1 MNYTTTCASPPKLA
15 SPTVAQSGARGAR
28 GADCGV
34 AGPCG
39 PRAPRISAHVDN
51 CEIATRHPA
60 GCGGTRLAVVGGAVH
75 GRITAG
81 RKNAILARWLRS
93 PHAEPHGGRLAGEG
107 VGPTGASAAIVCGTA
122 WRGVWACSAGMKTMP
137 SLSVSH
143 GKNHLSLARSRPP

>member
-1 MNYTTTCASPPKLA
+1 MRVARIAAWRDRVGRGRRELA
-15 SPTVAQSGARGAR
+15 PT
-28 GADCGV
+28 
-34 AGPCG
+34 
-39 PRAPRISAHVDN
+39 VDN

-107 VGPTGASAAIVCGTA
+107 VGSTAGCVGLLGRDEDYAAFKRVT
-122 WRGVWACSAGMKTMP
+122 WKNYLRLP
-137 SLSVSH
+137 VSFLE
-143 GKNHLSLARSRPP
+143 KQIDVEI